1 MTIEK
6 IREAM
11 HQQPFISFLVR
22 TVEGQVYEVRHPDFI
37 ATSTNGRIVTVFD
50 DAGQHILD
58 VRLVSDSRIR
68 RPRDR
73 EEAAAA
79 HPLADAR

>member
-1 MTIEK
+1 MTIDQ

-11 HQQPFISFLVR
+11 HQQPFVPFVVR
-22 TVEGQVYEVRHPDFI
+22 TVEGQAYEVRHPDFI

-58 VRLVSDSRIR
+58 VRLISEITYPQVQGS
-68 RPRDR
+68 
-73 EEAAAA
+73 
-79 HPLADAR
+79 

>member
-1 MTIEK
+1 VAIEQ

-11 HQQPFISFLVR
+11 HQQPFQSFIVR
-22 TVEGQVYEVRHPDFI
+22 TVEGQTYEVRHPDFI

-58 VRLVSDSRIR
+58 VRLVSEITY
-68 RPRDR
+68 PQV
-73 EEAAAA
+73 
-79 HPLADAR
+79 PQP

>member
-1 MTIEK
+1 MTIDQ

-11 HQQPFISFLVR
+11 HQQPFVSFVVR
-22 TVEGQVYEVRHPDFI
+22 TVEGLAYEVRHPDFI

-58 VRLVSDSRIR
+58 LRLISEITYPQVQGS
-68 RPRDR
+68 
-73 EEAAAA
+73 
-79 HPLADAR
+79 

>member
-22 TVEGQVYEVRHPDFI
+22 TVKGQVCEVRHPDFI

-58 VRLVSDSRIR
+58 VRLVSELTYPQAQGS
-68 RPRDR
+68 
-73 EEAAAA
+73 
-79 HPLADAR
+79 

>member
-11 HQQPFISFLVR
+11 NQQPFVPFVVR
-22 TVEGQVYEVRHPDFI
+22 TVEGQSYEVRHPDFI

-50 DAGQHILD
+50 DAGQHIVD
-58 VRLVSDSRIR
+58 VRLVIELTYPQVQES
-68 RPRDR
+68 
-73 EEAAAA
+73 
-79 HPLADAR
+79 

>member
-11 HQQPFISFLVR
+11 HQQPFVSFLVR
-22 TVEGQVYEVRHPDFI
+22 TVEGQTYAVRHPDFI

-58 VRLVSDSRIR
+58 VRVVTAITYPQVQDS
-68 RPRDR
+68 
-73 EEAAAA
+73 
-79 HPLADAR
+79 

>member
-1 MTIEK
+1 MTIDQ

-11 HQQPFISFLVR
+11 HQQPFVSFVVR
-22 TVEGQVYEVRHPDFI
+22 TVEGLAYEVRHPDFV

-58 VRLVSDSRIR
+58 VRLISEITYPQVQGS
-68 RPRDR
+68 
-73 EEAAAA
+73 
-79 HPLADAR
+79 